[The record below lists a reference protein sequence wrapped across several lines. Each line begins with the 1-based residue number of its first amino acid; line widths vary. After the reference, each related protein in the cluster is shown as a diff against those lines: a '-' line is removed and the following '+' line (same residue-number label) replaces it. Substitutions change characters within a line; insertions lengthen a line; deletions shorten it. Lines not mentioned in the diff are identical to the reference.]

1 MEFSCSEMAK
11 GNILIVD
18 DTPNNLR
25 LLSTTLTEQ
34 GYKVRSVINGSMA
47 LMGVQAAPPDLIL
60 LDIKMPDMDGYEV
73 CQHLKADEQ
82 TREIPVI
89 FISAL
94 DEVFDKVKAFSIGG
108 VDYITK
114 PFQLEEVLARV
125 ENQLKLRRLQAQL
138 QAQNHRLQQTEA
150 ELLKALE
157 QERSLKQKIEEMAT
171 LEERN
176 RIARDIHDSLGHAL
190 TALNIQMQ
198 TATRLWQ
205 VDPVQALSFLTQAQ
219 RLGAMAMKEVRQSV
233 SALRA
238 DAQDEQPLEVAIE
251 SLVADFRQGTGVSV
265 STNVKLCVPVPSQV
279 VKTLY
284 RIVQEALTNIS
295 KYAQAT
301 VVKIKLV
308 AINDSV
314 CLTVEDNGRGF
325 SLNQKTIGFGLQGM
339 QERVAAL
346 EGYFHLETQLGAGC
360 RITVELPLRDV
371 PR

>member
-1 MEFSCSEMAK
+1 MAK

-18 DTPNNLR
+18 DTPDNLR
-25 LLSTTLTEQ
+25 LLSATLTER
-34 GYKVRSVINGSMA
+34 GYKVRSVINGTMA
-47 LMGVQAAPPDLIL
+47 LMGAIAAPPDLIL
-60 LDIKMPDMDGYEV
+60 LDIEMPEMDGYEV

-94 DEVFDKVKAFSIGG
+94 DEVLDKVKAFTIGG

-138 QAQNHRLQQTEA
+138 QAQNSRLQQTEA

-157 QERSLKQKIEEMAT
+157 QERALIQRMEEMAAI
-171 LEERN
+171 EERN

-190 TALNIQMQ
+190 TALNVQLQ
-198 TATRLWQ
+198 TAARLWP
-205 VDPVQALSFLTQAQ
+205 VDPVQAQSFLTQALK
-219 RLGAMAMKEVRQSV
+219 LGEIAMKEVRQSV

-238 DAQDEQPLEVAIE
+238 DAQAEPPLEAAIE
-251 SLVADFRQGTGVSV
+251 SMVADFRQGIGVSI
-265 STNVKLCVPVPSQV
+265 STQINLYLAVPLQV
-279 VKTLY
+279 RKTLY

-301 VVKIKLV
+301 QVQIQLV
-308 AINDSV
+308 ATNNSV

-325 SLNQKTIGFGLQGM
+325 SLNQTTTGFGLQSM

-346 EGYFHLETQLGAGC
+346 SGDFHLETQPGAGC
-360 RITVELPLRDV
+360 RITVKLPLREGLASTMS
-371 PR
+371 R

>member
-1 MEFSCSEMAK
+1 MAK

-18 DTPNNLR
+18 DNSDNLR
-25 LLSTTLTEQ
+25 LLSATLTER

-47 LMGVQAAPPDLIL
+47 LMGAIAAPPDLIL
-60 LDIKMPDMDGYEV
+60 LDIKMPEMDGYEV

-89 FISAL
+89 FISAVG
-94 DEVFDKVKAFSIGG
+94 EVIDKVKAFTIGG

-138 QAQNHRLQQTEA
+138 QAQNSRLQQTEA

-157 QERSLKQKIEEMAT
+157 QERALKQRMEELAA

-190 TALNIQMQ
+190 TALNIQLQ
-198 TATRLWQ
+198 TAARLWQ
-205 VDPVQALSFLTQAQ
+205 VDPIQAQSFLTQALK
-219 RLGAMAMKEVRQSV
+219 LGAIAMKEVRQSV

-238 DAQDEQPLEVAIE
+238 DAQTEPPLEVAIE
-251 SLVADFRQGTGVSV
+251 SLAADFRQGTGVLI
-265 STNVKLCVPVPSQV
+265 STHINLSQAVPPQTR
-279 VKTLY
+279 KTLY

-301 VVKIKLV
+301 QVQIQLV
-308 AINDSV
+308 ATNDSV
-314 CLTVEDNGRGF
+314 CLTVEDNGMGF
-325 SLNQKTIGFGLQGM
+325 SLNQTTTGFGLQSM
-339 QERVAAL
+339 QERVAAWS
-346 EGYFHLETQLGAGC
+346 GNFHLETQPGAGC
-360 RITVELPLRDV
+360 RITVELPLLQRGEGEG
-371 PR
+371 